1 MQDLTPDVAALVAI
15 PSPTGDER
23 RALEWLVARAGEL
36 GLAGRLVEHDR
47 AAVRAAPG
55 WPGEEVARRELLGAE
70 IVRGDGPRRLALC
83 AHVDVVGEGAE
94 PWTHGRGAIADGF
107 VWGRGAAD
115 MKGGV
120 VAALHALARARPADD
135 AQVVLLAVS
144 SEEDGGQGAFAAL
157 ERDARFDACVIPEPT
172 GFEVVCAQAG
182 ALTFS
187 GVVRGRAAHAA
198 LRLEGESAIDRY
210 VAVHQAIADHERALN
225 ADVAHPLMR
234 ALALPYPVV
243 VGRVTGGEWSS
254 SVPERVEFE
263 GRLAVRVGEDPDAAR
278 AAFGAALGDGVEL
291 TWGGGQFAS
300 ADTPSDARIAR
311 LVADAV
317 GDARV
322 AGVPWGAD
330 MRLFSARGIPT
341 VMVGTRGLERGH
353 AVDER
358 VAVADVERLTRV
370 LAAVIE
376 RF

>member
-1 MQDLTPDVAALVAI
+1 LAALVAI
-15 PSPTGDER
+15 PSRTGDER
-23 RALEWLVARAGEL
+23 AALQWLVARAGEL
-36 GLAGRLVEHDR
+36 GLDARLVGHDLD
-47 AAVRAAPG
+47 AVRAAPG
-55 WPGEEVARRELLGAE
+55 WPGEEVARDELLGAE
-70 IVRGDGPRRLALC
+70 VVRGDGPRRLAIC
-83 AHVDVVGEGAE
+83 VHVDVVGDGAD
-94 PWTHGRGAIADGF
+94 PWSHPHGATVDGF

-120 VAALHALARARPADD
+120 VAALHALAGAPPAPD

-198 LRLEGESAIDRY
+198 LRLEGASAIDRY
-210 VAVHQAIADHERALN
+210 VEVHRAIAEHERALN
-225 ADVAHPLMR
+225 AGVAHPLMR
-234 ALALPYPVV
+234 ELALPYPLV
-243 VGRVTGGEWSS
+243 VGRLSAGEWSS
-254 SVPERVEFE
+254 SVPDRAAFE
-263 GRLAVRVGEDPDAAR
+263 GRLAVRVGEDPDVAR
-278 AAFGAALGDGVEL
+278 GAFAAALGDDVEL
-291 TWGGGQFAS
+291 AWTGGQFAS
-300 ADTPSDARIAR
+300 ADTPTDARIAR
-311 LVADAV
+311 LVAEAS
-317 GDARV
+317 GGRFT
-322 AGVPWGAD
+322 GVPWGAD
-330 MRLFSARGIPT
+330 MRLFTARGIPT
-341 VMVGTRGLERGH
+341 VMVGTGGLERGH

>member
-15 PSPTGDER
+15 PSRTGDER
-23 RALEWLVARAGEL
+23 AALEWVVGRAGDL
-36 GLAGRLVEHDR
+36 GLAARLVEHDV

-70 IVRGDGPRRLALC
+70 VVCGDGPRRLALC
-83 AHVDVVGEGAE
+83 VHVDVVGEGSA
-94 PWTHGRGAIADGF
+94 PWSHARGAMADGC
-107 VWGRGAAD
+107 VWGRGSAD
-115 MKGGV
+115 MKGGA

-135 AQVVLLAVS
+135 VQVVLLAVS

-172 GFEVVCAQAG
+172 GFDVVCAQAG

-198 LRLEGESAIDRY
+198 LRLEGSSAIDSY
-210 VAVHQAIADHERALN
+210 VAVHAAIAAHERALN
-225 ADVAHPLMR
+225 AGVAHPLMR
-234 ALALPYPVV
+234 ELALPYPVA
-243 VGRVTGGEWSS
+243 VGRLAAGEWSS
-254 SVPERVEFE
+254 SVPDRLEFE
-263 GRLAVRVGEDPDAAR
+263 GRLAVCVGQDPAAAR
-278 AAFGAALGDGVEL
+278 AAFAAALGDGVEL
-291 TWGGGQFAS
+291 AWTGGQFAS
-300 ADTPSDARIAR
+300 ADTPVDSPIAR
-311 LVADAV
+311 LVAGAV
-317 GDARV
+317 GDARFT
-322 AGVPWGAD
+322 GVPWGAD
-330 MRLFSARGIPT
+330 MRLFTARGIPT
-341 VMVGTRGLERGH
+341 VMVGTGGLEHGH

>member
-1 MQDLTPDVAALVAI
+1 LISDDVAALVRI
-15 PSPTGDER
+15 PSETGEER
-23 RALEWLVARAGEL
+23 AALSWLVGRAGEL
-36 GLAGRLVEHDR
+36 GLDGRLVEHDLE
-47 AAVRAAPG
+47 AVRAAPG
-55 WPGEEVARRELLGAE
+55 WPGAEVARRELLGAE
-70 IVRGDGPRRLALC
+70 VVRGSGPRRLAIC

-94 PWTHGRGAIADGF
+94 PWTHPRGTIADGH

-120 VAALHALARARPADD
+120 VAALHALAMGEPAPD
-135 AQVVLLAVS
+135 AQVVLLGVS

-157 ERDARFDACVIPEPT
+157 ERDARFDACVVPEPT
-172 GFEVVCAQAG
+172 GFDVVCAQAG

-198 LRLEGESAIDRY
+198 LRLEGDSAIDRY
-210 VAVHQAIADHERALN
+210 VAVHERIAAHERALN
-225 ADVAHPLMR
+225 TDVAHPLMR
-234 ALALPYPVV
+234 GLALPYPVV
-243 VGRVTGGEWSS
+243 VGRIAGGAWSS
-254 SVPERVEFE
+254 SVPDRVAFE
-263 GRLAVRVGEDPDAAR
+263 GRLAVRVGEDPAAAR

-291 TWGGGQFAS
+291 AWAGGQFAS
-300 ADTPSDARIAR
+300 ADTPTAAPVAQ
-311 LVADAV
+311 LVADAS
-317 GDARV
+317 GGRF

-330 MRLFSARGIPT
+330 MRLFTARGIPT

-370 LAAVIE
+370 LAEVIA